1 MTIATKLEIRLTD
14 LICQKTFPFDR
25 FIKISQWII
34 NRQADRQ
41 EAARLGVS
49 VNDYKRNLRPII
61 KATQNF

>member
-41 EAARLGVS
+41 EAARLGV
-49 VNDYKRNLRPII
+49 NLKDYKRILRPII
-61 KATQNF
+61 KSTQTF

>member
-25 FIKISQWII
+25 FVKISQWII

-41 EAARLGVS
+41 EAARLGVKL
-49 VNDYKRNLRPII
+49 NDYKRNLRPII
-61 KATQNF
+61 KAIQNF